1 MSPGLS
7 TSLVK
12 NLLQLVGLLN
22 IQAPLAITLA
32 FGVRVSRPNELER
45 ARGLIKESWQTP
57 MAFLVI
63 ASIAVPIGLSTWQA
77 LINNYA
83 VEQVGFTGLE
93 NGLMQSFREV
103 PGFLA
108 FTTVFFLLAM
118 REQTFAVLALAT
130 FGLGITITGLL
141 PSVIGLYCAVVLMS
155 FGFHYFETVKAVALI
170 AVAPQR
176 SSPQIAGSSL
186 LSVGS
191 VSALLTFL
199 CILALVEGPKLFGY
213 EGLDFLPIFAVAGG
227 IVLALVIYLQ
237 LAFPKIE
244 SSVPQRK
251 HLVMRARYWLY
262 FVLTFF
268 SGARRQIFVAFAG
281 FLLVEKFGYS
291 LTNITVLLLV
301 NHFCTW
307 LFAERIGRLIGVIGE
322 KRALTIEY
330 VGLVFVFI
338 GYAFVD
344 SAVVAGGL
352 YVVDNLM
359 FALAIAIKTYFQK
372 IADPADIAG
381 TASVALTINHV
392 LAVIIPAVLGF
403 VWLSSRSAVFL
414 IGAGL
419 ALISLCLS
427 QLIPRQPR
435 VGNEYVLIGNSTS
448 RDGVDK
454 SA

>member
-1 MSPGLS
+1 MNS
-7 TSLVK
+7 
-12 NLLQLVGLLN
+12 N
-22 IQAPLAITLA
+22 
-32 FGVRVSRPNELER
+32 R
-45 ARGLIKESWQTP
+45 RGLIKESWQTP

-155 FGFHYFETVKAVALI
+155 FGFHYFETVKQSLSLQWLPKDQ
-170 AVAPQR
+170 APR
-176 SSPQIAGSSL
+176 LLGRL

-227 IVLALVIYLQ
+227 IVLALVLYLQ

-291 LTNITVLLLV
+291 LTNITLLLLV

-344 SAVVAGGL
+344 SAIVAGGL
-352 YVVDNLM
+352 YIVDNLI

-392 LAVIIPAVLGF
+392 LAVIIPAILGF

-419 ALISLCLS
+419 AFISLCLS
-427 QLIPRQPR
+427 QLIPRRPR
-435 VGNEYVLIGNSTS
+435 VGNEYVLVGNSTA
-448 RDGVDK
+448 RDDVDNR
-454 SA
+454 A